1 MVQIIWKRVGQFLI
15 QLKMH
20 FANYSTILLPGFPQ
34 EKSKLMSKKELYM
47 MFIEALFIRAPNLT
61 NGIKN

>member
-1 MVQIIWKRVGQFLI
+1 MVQVIWKRVGQFLI

-20 FANYSTILLPGFPQ
+20 VANYLAILLPGFPQ
-34 EKSKLMSKKELYM
+34 EKSKLRSKKELCM
-47 MFIEALFIRAPNLT
+47 MFIEALFIRAPNLI